1 MSYCPKCKEEFQD
14 QITECPVCNIPLVD
28 VLDDSV
34 LVTEMEFFSEEEIH
48 KFIAFLEYSNIQD
61 VTFEK
66 NPVSELFSVRCKE
79 NDVME
84 IKKLF
89 KAYKLGEAEL
99 QDEVQSMVDF
109 TEDTLDE
116 NSNEFSQETSK
127 EMYEESARSSK
138 PYVKKRD
145 QYADT
150 SSTGL
155 MLLIIGILG
164 VGYVVL
170 NYLDI
175 LSFLNGA
182 VPYTLNIVL
191 FTASTIYGIYS
202 LVEAK
207 KIKGQIEEEET
218 LHAQLLEWLN
228 AHATKEYLE
237 QVNDPSLP
245 QEANCLRQ
253 FQAMKHLLVT
263 EYPTLNEAFI
273 ESIVDEKMNAEE

>member
-48 KFIAFLEYSNIQD
+48 KSN
-61 VTFEK
+61 
-66 NPVSELFSVRCKE
+66 
-79 NDVME
+79 
-84 IKKLF
+84 
-89 KAYKLGEAEL
+89 
-99 QDEVQSMVDF
+99 
-109 TEDTLDE
+109 DTLNE
-116 NSNEFSQETSK
+116 NSNEFSQETSE
-127 EMYEESARSSK
+127 EMYEEFTRSSK
-138 PYVKKRD
+138 SYVKKRD

-150 SSTGL
+150 TSTGL

-164 VGYVVL
+164 IGYVVL
-170 NYLDI
+170 NYLNI

-245 QEANCLRQ
+245 QEVNCLRQ
-253 FQAMKHLLVT
+253 FHAMKHLLVT

-273 ESIVDEKMNAEE
+273 ESIVDEKINAEE